1 MYFGLMRMVTL
12 AIGSL
17 LLRMPLMVVVLLLG
31 GRNGGF
37 GNVAK
42 VGVEVIVIGTA
53 AIAVE
58 VDVEG
63 YEL

>member
-1 MYFGLMRMVTL
+1 
-12 AIGSL
+12 
-17 LLRMPLMVVVLLLG
+17 MVVVLLLG